1 MITSPLISSLVRATS
16 SISSSTNAAT
26 PLQRTIIQSRR
37 YQQCT
42 SVRFILIILSAI
54 YLMGCISYCCYII
67 IATYH
72 FYPYPFTQH
81 PLPSSSSATSAATNY
96 FRDAKNRRVHVFYWD
111 NDEFDDENQAGLIKH
126 SKIGASSTQLSTTSF
141 ASKVYY
147 PWNMFATNV
156 KDHSY
161 IRNNEDT
168 SRDMTKQQM
177 PQHEKESSKNVKD
190 DYDDDSGTGSGNNN
204 DDNDDDDTMQQPSL
218 AQHIVQHAKKYSE
231 QSSTT
236 ASTSNSNSKNPAIY
250 GWTPNQYPNPIVDPV
265 HCAVSYIL
273 PHLQQQQQEQQQQPS
288 PPIINDE
295 VKAMTTP
302 LSSPNY
308 ISKNSTLNKNDD
320 IVLRLCDPDWVL
332 GGIYLEDVAM
342 ALYNF
347 STLFGSQNHEE
358 NHADERNDNKD
369 NMAESKEPNT
379 SSSDTIDSQMTTN
392 NEDPQSPHEE
402 DWNVEIGPSNRRRSL
417 RSDVYL
423 SSTSTLLH
431 ESNNVVH
438 RRRTQSSTTAN
449 EVPRI
454 ELAVAT
460 VRKMNIPLV
469 LRQGNA
475 NNNNY
480 NGNNYYATYEN
491 DDDDLVNDAA
501 QIFARTLHDN
511 WWSSIYTTNGT
522 GEREGEWYG
531 NGKKDGD
538 ASDEENPADYGILLF
553 LSVQDRVCF
562 ISTGSSISVTI
573 LPWWRLD
580 HIVTN
585 MKPYLQNRNY
595 GIAILHAIHDI
606 SNMLLTGPPTLSDRI
621 HDFVSRFGI
630 VIAFAAF
637 TFCFGAVRIAV
648 VDATISFQTL
658 HLPLSFNQLLTMR
671 FIYNFRALLA

>member
-1 MITSPLISSLVRATS
+1 MMTNSIVRSLVRATS
-16 SISSSTNAAT
+16 TISRSSSTTAT

-42 SVRFILIILSAI
+42 SVRYILIILSAI

-72 FYPYPFTQH
+72 FHPYPFIQKE
-81 PLPSSSSATSAATNY
+81 LSSPSSSTTKY
-96 FRDAKNRRVHVFYWD
+96 FRDSNDRRVHVFYWD
-111 NDEFDDENQAGLIKH
+111 NDDLENETQVEQMQH
-126 SKIGASSTQLSTTSF
+126 SKIGSSTTQLSTTSF
-141 ASKVYY
+141 ASKAYY
-147 PWNMFATNV
+147 PWNMFTSNV
-156 KDHSY
+156 KGGSY
-161 IRNNEDT
+161 NHNNENALQDA
-168 SRDMTKQQM
+168 TKQQL
-177 PQHEKESSKNVKD
+177 PQHGPESNSKNKD
-190 DYDDDSGTGSGNNN
+190 EYDDDSSGNNN
-204 DDNDDDDTMQQPSL
+204 NNDDSDDDDTMQQPSL
-218 AQHIVQHAKKYSE
+218 AHHVQQQKKKTDQ
-231 QSSTT
+231 QSTPT
-236 ASTSNSNSKNPAIY
+236 DNTNSNARTDKNPAIY

-273 PHLQQQQQEQQQQPS
+273 PHLQQQQRLS
-288 PPIINDE
+288 PPGINDE
-295 VKAMTTP
+295 VVASTAP
-302 LSSPNY
+302 ISPPDN
-308 ISKNSTLNKNDD
+308 INTNSTLSKKDD

-347 STLFGSQNHEE
+347 STLFGSHSHEE
-358 NHADERNDNKD
+358 NHVDEQSDNGD
-369 NMAESKEPNT
+369 ESKNP
-379 SSSDTIDSQMTTN
+379 SSSETVTMESPTTTN
-392 NEDPQSPHEE
+392 NDPQSPKEE
-402 DWNVEIGPSNRRRSL
+402 DWNIEVGPSNRRRRSL

-423 SSTSTLLH
+423 SSTSTFFH
-431 ESNNVVH
+431 DSSSEAF
-438 RRRTQSSTTAN
+438 RRRTQSSTPASD
-449 EVPRI
+449 VPRI

-480 NGNNYYATYEN
+480 NGNNYYSTYEN

-501 QIFARTLHDN
+501 QIFARTLHDD
-511 WWSSIYTTNGT
+511 WWSSMDTAASANGT
-522 GEREGEWYG
+522 EEGDWYMKSIERHDDST
-531 NGKKDGD
+531 DG
-538 ASDEENPADYGILLF
+538 NPADYGILLF

-606 SNMLLTGPPTLSDRI
+606 SNMLLNGPPTLSDRI

-637 TFCFGAVRIAV
+637 TFCFGAVRFT
-648 VDATISFQTL
+648 VDAADWF
-658 HLPLSFNQLLTMR
+658 
-671 FIYNFRALLA
+671 